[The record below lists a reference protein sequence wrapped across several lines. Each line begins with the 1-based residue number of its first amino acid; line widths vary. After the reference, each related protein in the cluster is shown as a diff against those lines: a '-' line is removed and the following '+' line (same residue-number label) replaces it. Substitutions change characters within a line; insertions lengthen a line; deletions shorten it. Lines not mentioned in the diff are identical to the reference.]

1 MAAPA
6 PPDPT
11 IDLHWGE
18 FRGAIHDIF
27 AANAKKHPDRECVVE
42 TKSSQS
48 NERSFTY
55 RQINAAANR
64 LAHHLLAHGCQIG
77 DVAMIYAYRGVDL
90 VVAYMGALKAG
101 ATVSVIDPQYPAE
114 RQKVLLDIA
123 RPRFLVCIDK
133 ANRESG
139 PLSAPV
145 LEFVA
150 TTLDLKSFIP
160 ALQLCDD
167 GELRGGV
174 RADAADTTDGGKD
187 TLDPATYSSED
198 PSGVDV
204 GPEAAPTLSYTSGSE
219 GRPKGVLGR
228 HFSLTHY
235 FPWMAERFRLSD
247 QDRFTMLSGIA
258 HDPIQRDIFTPLF
271 LGAKIIIPPVEVIA
285 YELLAEWM
293 KESRVT
299 VTHLTPAMGQILVG
313 GATARIGALRNA
325 FFVGDQL
332 TKKDTTKL
340 RNLASGANVINL
352 YGSTESQR
360 AVSYLRIPSKNEDPD
375 VLDRFPDIIPVGQG
389 MQNVQLLVVDRDDP
403 TRLCDVGEQ
412 GELFLRA
419 GGLARGYLG
428 SDETTQALNRAK
440 FVANWFVDHPDPRDR
455 LYKTGDLGRRRP
467 DGSVECTGR
476 IDSQVKIRGFRIELG
491 EIDAH
496 LSQHPFLR
504 ENVTLVR
511 RDKNEEHT
519 LVTYF
524 VPETKR
530 WFQHLEE
537 LEAQGGGGAGP
548 TRSRTSRA
556 ALDVPSPDES
566 IGQMLLRFRSL
577 SEDTKKFLA
586 GRLPSYAVP
595 SLFIPLARMPLNPN
609 GKIDKAALPFPDEAD
624 LAFLAKRRA
633 SSVAPKLT
641 DTQQR
646 LAAIW
651 AAVIPNCF
659 ARSLRPESNFF
670 DVGGHSILAQQM
682 FFRLTKEWKDIDVP
696 LRAIF
701 QHPTLEALAAEI
713 DRAQDPIGLRL
724 DAVPL
729 ETDAHA
735 QDEAYAVDARE
746 LASQLP
752 ASIPAAP
759 ATWDAAAASGRAP
772 TVFLTGA
779 TGFLGAYIVHELIEG
794 PTQANVIALVRATD
808 AAAGLARLES
818 VMTAYGL
825 WSPAWRTASPTPR
838 VQVVAGDFAQPQ
850 FGLTDD
856 VWAQLSSTVDAVIHN
871 GAQVNWMLPYSVL
884 RAANVLSTMTCI
896 QLCAAGGGGGGGGG
910 KPKRL
915 AFVSSTSALDN
926 DHFVQQAAGPH
937 GTPLLETDDLAGSR
951 KGLATGYGQSKWAS
965 EYLLREAGRRGLV
978 GAIVRSGYI
987 TGDPVTGT
995 SVTDDFLVRLWKG
1008 CLQVGARPDIANTLN
1023 AVPVTQVNR
1032 IVVAAAFY
1040 LPAAADGVA
1049 LAVAHVTGHPRPT
1062 LNDWMGALEAYGYT
1076 APRVP
1081 YADWADRVKAYVDD
1095 EANAVNAAD
1104 AGREFALLPLFHMVV
1119 GDLPGNSLAP
1129 ELDDRHAQRALQ
1141 LYDAASTPTANAVP
1155 LATMGVYLAYLV
1167 AAGFLPAAP
1176 AGTQA
1181 TPLPQLSEAALANI
1195 AAGRLG
1201 GRSAAN

>member
-1 MAAPA
+1 MASPA

-27 AANAKKHPDRECVVE
+27 AANAKSFPDRECVVE
-42 TKSSQS
+42 TKSSQTP
-48 NERSFTY
+48 ERSFSY
-55 RQINAAANR
+55 KQINEGANR
-64 LAHHLLAHGCQIG
+64 LAHHLLAHGCAVG

-101 ATVSVIDPQYPAE
+101 ATVSVIDPAYPAE

-139 PLSAPV
+139 PLSTLV
-145 LEFVA
+145 QEFVA
-150 TTLDLKSFIP
+150 TLNLKSSIP

-167 GELRGGV
+167 GSLKGGV
-174 RADAADTTDGGKD
+174 LASTGKD
-187 TLDPATYSSED
+187 ALDPETYSSANPE
-198 PSGVDV
+198 GVDV

-235 FPWMAERFRLSD
+235 FPWMAERFGLSD

-271 LGAKIIIPPVEVIA
+271 LGAKIVIPPMEVIA
-285 YELLAEWM
+285 YEVLAEWM
-293 KESRVT
+293 KEARVT

-313 GATARIGALRNA
+313 GATARIAALRNA

-340 RNLASGANVINL
+340 RNLAPDASIINL

-360 AVSYLRIPSKNEDPD
+360 AVSYLEIPSKNKQPD
-375 VLDRFPDIIPVGQG
+375 ILDSYPDIIPVGQG
-389 MQNVQLLVVDRDDP
+389 MQNVQLLVVDRENP
-403 TRLCDVGEQ
+403 KRLCDVGEQ

-428 SDETTQALNRAK
+428 DDEKTIELNRSK
-440 FVANWFVDHPDPRDR
+440 FVSNWFIDNPVPQDR

-467 DGSVECTGR
+467 DGNVECTGR

-496 LSQHPFLR
+496 LSQHPYLR

-524 VPETKR
+524 VPETQR
-530 WFQHLEE
+530 WFQHLED
-537 LEAQGGGGAGP
+537 EAKKAGRAS
-548 TRSRTSRA
+548 RSH
-556 ALDVPSPDES
+556 LDVAAQTPDES

-577 SEDTKKFLA
+577 SEDCKKFLA

-595 SLFIPLARMPLNPN
+595 SLLIPLARMPLNPN

-624 LAFLAKRRA
+624 LALAAKRRA
-633 SSVAPKLT
+633 SSVAVALT
-641 DTQQR
+641 ETQKR

-651 AAVIPNCF
+651 TAVIPNCF
-659 ARSLRPESNFF
+659 ARTLRPESNFF
-670 DVGGHSILAQQM
+670 DEGGHSILAQQM
-682 FFRLTKEWKDIDVP
+682 YFRLTKEWKNIDVP
-696 LRAIF
+696 MRAIF
-701 QHPTLEALAAEI
+701 QHQTLEALAAEI

-729 ETDAHA
+729 ESDAKVL
-735 QDEAYAVDARE
+735 DEAYAVDARE
-746 LASQLP
+746 LTSQLA

-759 ATWDAAAASGRAP
+759 TTWTGDVAP
-772 TVFLTGA
+772 TVLLTGA
-779 TGFLGAYIVHELIEG
+779 TGFLGSYIVHELIEG
-794 PTQANVIALVRATD
+794 PTKANVIALVRAKTQEEGD
-808 AAAGLARLES
+808 ARLAA

-825 WSPAWRTASPTPR
+825 WSPAWTTASPTPR
-838 VQVVAGDFAQPQ
+838 IRVVIGDFAQPKL
-850 FGLTDD
+850 GVTPA
-856 VWAQLSSTVDAVIHN
+856 VWDELADTVDAVIHN
-871 GAQVNWMLPYSVL
+871 GAQVNWMLPYSVM
-884 RAANVLSTMTCI
+884 RPANVLSTLTCI
-896 QLCAAGGGGGGGGG
+896 QLCSTGSR
-910 KPKRL
+910 PKRL

-926 DHFVQQAAGPH
+926 DYFVQTAAGPN
-937 GTPLLETDDLAGSR
+937 GTPILETDDLAGSR

-978 GAIVRSGYI
+978 GAIIRSGYI
-987 TGDPVTGT
+987 TGDPTTGT

-1008 CLQVGARPDIANTLN
+1008 CLQVGSRPDISNTLN

-1032 IVVAAAFY
+1032 IVVSAAFHLAAAT
-1040 LPAAADGVA
+1040 GTS
-1049 LAVAHVTGHPRPT
+1049 LAVAQVTGHPRPT
-1062 LNDWMGALEAYGYT
+1062 LNEWMGALSAYGYA
-1076 APRVP
+1076 APQVP
-1081 YADWADRVKAYVDD
+1081 YADWANQVKAYVDD
-1095 EANAVNAAD
+1095 ESAE
-1104 AGREFALLPLFHMVV
+1104 REPHALLPLFHFAV
-1119 GDLPGNSLAP
+1119 GDLPGNSIAP
-1129 ELDDRHAQRALQ
+1129 ELDDRQTQAALS
-1141 LYDAASTPTANAVP
+1141 LYDAASKPEDNTVS
-1155 LATMGVYLAYLV
+1155 LATLGTYLAYLV
-1167 AAGFLPAAP
+1167 ASGFLPAP
-1176 AGTQA
+1176 PTSLPLGA
-1181 TPLPQLSEAALANI
+1181 TPLPQLSEAALKTI
-1195 AAGRLG
+1195 AAAHFG
-1201 GRSAAN
+1201 GRSAAK

>member
-1 MAAPA
+1 MASPP

-27 AANAKKHPDRECVVE
+27 AGNAKRFPDRECVVE
-42 TKSSQS
+42 TKSSQTP
-48 NERSFTY
+48 ERSFTY
-55 RQINAAANR
+55 QQINEGANR
-64 LAHHLLAHGCQIG
+64 LAHHLLAHGCAIG

-145 LEFVA
+145 QEFVA
-150 TTLDLKSFIP
+150 NTLNLKSQIP

-167 GELRGGV
+167 GSLKGGAL
-174 RADAADTTDGGKD
+174 ADGTDA
-187 TLDPATYSSED
+187 LDAATYSSED
-198 PSGVDV
+198 PVGVEV

-235 FPWMAERFRLSD
+235 FPWMAERFGLSD

-271 LGAKIIIPPVEVIA
+271 LGAKIIIPPMEVIA
-285 YELLAEWM
+285 YEVLAEWM
-293 KESRVT
+293 KESKVT

-313 GATARIGALRNA
+313 GATARIAALRNA
-325 FFVGDQL
+325 FFVGDLL

-340 RNLASGANVINL
+340 RNLAPDASIINL

-360 AVSYLRIPSKNEDPD
+360 AVSYLEIPSKNKQPD
-375 VLDRFPDIIPVGQG
+375 FLDSLPDIIPVGQG
-389 MQNVQLLVVDRDDP
+389 MQNVQLLVVDRENP
-403 TRLCDVGEQ
+403 KRLCDIGEQ

-428 SDETTQALNRAK
+428 DDEKTKELNRSK
-440 FVANWFVDHPDPRDR
+440 FVSNWFVDNPEPRDR

-496 LSQHPFLR
+496 LSQHPYLR

-524 VPETKR
+524 VPETQR

-537 LEAQGGGGAGP
+537 LAAKDGRKRQALEVAQ
-548 TRSRTSRA
+548 
-556 ALDVPSPDES
+556 SPDES

-577 SEDTKKFLA
+577 SEDCKKFLA

-595 SLFIPLARMPLNPN
+595 SLLIPLARMPLNPN

-633 SSVAPKLT
+633 SSVAVALT
-641 DTQQR
+641 DTQKR

-659 ARSLRPESNFF
+659 ARALRPESNFF
-670 DVGGHSILAQQM
+670 DEGGHSILAQQM
-682 FFRLTKEWKDIDVP
+682 YFRLTKEWKNIDVP
-696 LRAIF
+696 MRAIF
-701 QHPTLEALAAEI
+701 QHQTLEALAAEI

-729 ETDAHA
+729 ENDAKVL
-735 QDEAYAVDARE
+735 DEAYAVDARE
-746 LASQLP
+746 LTSQLTQT
-752 ASIPAAP
+752 IPSAP
-759 ATWDAAAASGRAP
+759 TTWDAAANGAP
-772 TVFLTGA
+772 TVLLTGA
-779 TGFLGAYIVHELIEG
+779 TGFLGSYIVHELIEG
-794 PTQANVIALVRATD
+794 PTKANVIALVRAKTQAEGD
-808 AAAGLARLES
+808 ARLET
-818 VMTAYGL
+818 VMKAYGL
-825 WSPAWRTASPTPR
+825 WSPAWATATPTPR
-838 VQVVAGDFAQPQ
+838 IRIVVGDFARPQ
-850 FGLTDD
+850 LGLTTD
-856 VWAQLSSTVDAVIHN
+856 VWTELSNTVDVVIHN

-884 RAANVLSTMTCI
+884 RPANVLSTLNCI
-896 QLCAAGGGGGGGGG
+896 KLCSTGS

-926 DHFVQQAAGPH
+926 DYFVQLAAGPN
-937 GTPLLETDDLAGSR
+937 GTPVQETDDLEGSR

-978 GAIVRSGYI
+978 GAIIRSGYI

-1008 CLQVGARPDIANTLN
+1008 CLQVGSRPDIANTLN

-1032 IVVAAAFY
+1032 IVVSSAFHLTAAT
-1040 LPAAADGVA
+1040 GTS
-1049 LAVAHVTGHPRPT
+1049 LAVAQITGHPRPT
-1062 LNDWMGALEAYGYT
+1062 LNGWMSALEAYGYA
-1076 APRVP
+1076 APQVP
-1081 YADWADRVKAYVDD
+1081 YADWADKVKSYVEDD
-1095 EANAVNAAD
+1095 ASPAD
-1104 AGREFALLPLFHMVV
+1104 KEEHALLPLFHFAV
-1119 GDLPGNSLAP
+1119 GDLPGNSIAP
-1129 ELDDRHAQRALQ
+1129 ELDDRQAQAALS
-1141 LYDAASTPTANAVP
+1141 LYDAKSSESDNSLP
-1155 LATMGVYLAYLV
+1155 LTTLGSYLAYLV
-1167 AAGFLPAAP
+1167 ASGFLPAPP
-1176 AGTQA
+1176 ATLPLGAQ
-1181 TPLPQLSEAALANI
+1181 PLPALSEAALATI
-1195 AAGRLG
+1195 AAAHFG
-1201 GRSAAN
+1201 GRSAAK

>member
-1 MAAPA
+1 MASPA

-11 IDLHWGE
+11 VDLHWGE

-27 AANAKKHPDRECVVE
+27 AANAKRHPDRECVVE

-48 NERSFTY
+48 PTRSFSY
-55 RQINAAANR
+55 RQINEGANR
-64 LAHHLLAHGCQIG
+64 LAHHLLSHGCEIG

-101 ATVSVIDPQYPAE
+101 ATVSVIDPAYPPE

-123 RPRFLVCIDK
+123 QPRFLVCIDK
-133 ANRESG
+133 AIRESG
-139 PLSAPV
+139 PVSATV
-145 LEFVA
+145 MEFVA
-150 TTLDLKSFIP
+150 TLNLKSSIP

-167 GELRGGV
+167 GSLLGGLL
-174 RADAADTTDGGKD
+174 ATTGKD
-187 TLDPATYSSED
+187 ALDPETYSSAD
-198 PSGVDV
+198 PEGVVV

-235 FPWMAERFRLSD
+235 FPWMAEQFGLSD

-271 LGAKIIIPPVEVIA
+271 LGAKIVIPPMEVIA
-285 YELLAEWM
+285 YEVLAEWM

-313 GATARIGALRNA
+313 GATARIAALRNA
-325 FFVGDQL
+325 FFVGDLL

-340 RNLASGANVINL
+340 RNLAPDARIINL

-360 AVSYLRIPSKNEDPD
+360 AVSYLAIPSKNQEPD
-375 VLDRFPDIIPVGQG
+375 VLDNLPDIIPVGQG
-389 MQNVQLLVVDRDDP
+389 MQNVQLLVVDRENP
-403 TRLCDVGEQ
+403 RRLCDVGEQ

-428 SDETTQALNRAK
+428 DDEKTRELNRTK
-440 FVANWFVDHPDPRDR
+440 FVANWFVDNPVPQDR

-496 LSQHPFLR
+496 LSQHPYLR

-524 VPETKR
+524 VPETQR
-530 WFQHLEE
+530 WFAHLEE
-537 LEAQGGGGAGP
+537 EEAKKEGRQ
-548 TRSRTSRA
+548 SRTSHLNV
-556 ALDVPSPDES
+556 ALSPDES

-577 SEDTKKFLA
+577 SEHCKKFLA
-586 GRLPSYAVP
+586 SRLASYAVP
-595 SLFIPLARMPLNPN
+595 TLLIPLARMPLNPN
-609 GKIDKAALPFPDEAD
+609 GKIDKAALPFPDETD

-633 SSVAPKLT
+633 SSVAASLT
-641 DTQQR
+641 DTQKR
-646 LAAIW
+646 LATIW
-651 AAVIPNCF
+651 ASIIPNCF
-659 ARSLRPESNFF
+659 ARTLRPESNFF
-670 DVGGHSILAQQM
+670 DEGGHSILAQQM
-682 FFRLTKEWKDIDVP
+682 YFRLTKEWKNIDVP
-696 LRAIF
+696 IRAIF
-701 QHPTLEALAAEI
+701 QHQTLEALAAEI

-729 ETDAHA
+729 ESDAKVL
-735 QDEAYAVDARE
+735 DEAYAVDARE
-746 LASQLP
+746 LTSELA

-759 ATWDAAAASGRAP
+759 TTWTGPAAP
-772 TVFLTGA
+772 TVLLTGA

-794 PTQANVIALVRATD
+794 PTKANVIALVRAKTQEEGD
-808 AAAGLARLES
+808 ARLAAI
-818 VMTAYGL
+818 MTAYSL
-825 WSPAWRTASPTPR
+825 WSPAWTTASPTPR
-838 VQVVAGDFAQPQ
+838 IRVVVGDFAQPQ
-850 FGLTDD
+850 LGLTTQ
-856 VWAQLSSTVDAVIHN
+856 VWNQLADSVDAVIHN

-884 RAANVLSTMTCI
+884 RPANVLSTLTCI
-896 QLCAAGGGGGGGGG
+896 QLCSTGSR
-910 KPKRL
+910 PKRL

-926 DHFVQQAAGPH
+926 DHFIQLAAGPN
-937 GTPLLETDDLAGSR
+937 GTPVQETDDLSGSR

-978 GAIVRSGYI
+978 GAIIRSGYI

-1008 CLQVGARPDIANTLN
+1008 SLQVESRPDISNTVN
-1023 AVPVTQVNR
+1023 IVPVTQVNR
-1032 IVVAAAFY
+1032 IVVSAAFHLAAAT
-1040 LPAAADGVA
+1040 GSS
-1049 LAVAHVTGHPRPT
+1049 LAVAQVTSHPRPT
-1062 LNDWMGALEAYGYT
+1062 LNDWMGALSAYGYHV
-1076 APRVP
+1076 PQVP
-1081 YADWADRVKAYVDD
+1081 YADWAESIKAYVGD
-1095 EANAVNAAD
+1095 ESASA
-1104 AGREFALLPLFHMVV
+1104 REPHALLPLFHFAV

-1129 ELDDRHAQRALQ
+1129 ELDDRQAQAALS
-1141 LYDAASTPTANAVP
+1141 LYDSASQPSDNAVS
-1155 LATMGVYLAYLV
+1155 LATLGTYLAYLV
-1167 AAGFLPAAP
+1167 ASGFLPAPP
-1176 AGTQA
+1176 ASLPLGA
-1181 TPLPQLSEAALANI
+1181 TPLPPLSEAALQTI
-1195 AAGRLG
+1195 AAANFG
-1201 GRSAAN
+1201 GRSAK

>member
-1 MAAPA
+1 
-6 PPDPT
+6 
-11 IDLHWGE
+11 
-18 FRGAIHDIF
+18 
-27 AANAKKHPDRECVVE
+27 
-42 TKSSQS
+42 
-48 NERSFTY
+48 
-55 RQINAAANR
+55 
-64 LAHHLLAHGCQIG
+64 
-77 DVAMIYAYRGVDL
+77 MIYAYRGVDL

-101 ATVSVIDPQYPAE
+101 ATVSVIDPAYPAD

-145 LEFVA
+145 QEFVA
-150 TTLDLKSFIP
+150 TLALKSQIP
-160 ALQLCDD
+160 ALQLHDD
-167 GELRGGV
+167 GSLTGGV
-174 RADAADTTDGGKD
+174 LATASGSGNKDA
-187 TLDPATYSSED
+187 LDPATYSSAD
-198 PSGVDV
+198 PEGVDV

-235 FPWMAERFRLSD
+235 FPWMAQRFGLSD

-271 LGAKIIIPPVEVIA
+271 LGAKIVIPPMEVIA
-285 YELLAEWM
+285 YEVLAEWM

-313 GATARIGALRNA
+313 GATARIAALRNA

-340 RNLASGANVINL
+340 RNLAPDASVINL

-360 AVSYLRIPSKNEDPD
+360 AVSFLEIPSKNKQPD
-375 VLDRFPDIIPVGQG
+375 VLDTLPDVIPVGQG
-389 MQNVQLLVVDRDDP
+389 MQNVQLLVVDRENP
-403 TRLCDVGEQ
+403 KRLCDVGEQ

-428 SDETTQALNRAK
+428 DDEKTLELNRTK
-440 FVANWFVDHPDPRDR
+440 FVANWFVDSPDPRDR
-455 LYKTGDLGRRRP
+455 LYKTGDLGRRRE

-496 LSQHPFLR
+496 LSQHPYLR

-524 VPETKR
+524 VPETQR

-537 LEAQGGGGAGP
+537 EAKAQGRRR
-548 TRSRTSRA
+548 RSSSRSK
-556 ALDVPSPDES
+556 LDVAVAPATADES

-577 SEDTKKFLA
+577 SEDCKKFLA

-595 SLFIPLARMPLNPN
+595 SLLIPLARMPLNPN

-633 SSVAPKLT
+633 SSVAVALT
-641 DTQQR
+641 DTQKR

-659 ARSLRPESNFF
+659 ARALRPESNFF
-670 DVGGHSILAQQM
+670 DEGGHSILAQQM
-682 FFRLTKEWKDIDVP
+682 YFRLTKEWKNIDVP
-696 LRAIF
+696 MRAIF
-701 QHPTLEALAAEI
+701 QHQTLEALAAEI

-729 ETDAHA
+729 ESDAKA
-735 QDEAYAVDARE
+735 NDEAYAVDARE
-746 LASQLP
+746 LTAQLA

-759 ATWDAAAASGRAP
+759 ASWQGLAAAP
-772 TVFLTGA
+772 TVLLTGA
-779 TGFLGAYIVHELIEG
+779 TGFLGSYIVHELIEG
-794 PTQANVIALVRATD
+794 PAKANVIALVRAKTPAEGD
-808 AAAGLARLES
+808 ARLAS

-825 WSPAWRTASPTPR
+825 WNEAWTAKTTATTADQPTPR
-838 VQVVAGDFAQPQ
+838 VRVVVGDFAQPKL
-850 FGLTDD
+850 GLAPAVWDELADSVD
-856 VWAQLSSTVDAVIHN
+856 VVIHN

-884 RAANVLSTMTCI
+884 RAANVLSTLSCI
-896 QLCAAGGGGGGGGG
+896 QLCSAGSR
-910 KPKRL
+910 PKRL

-926 DHFVQQAAGPH
+926 DYFVQLAAGPN
-937 GTPLLETDDLAGSR
+937 GTPVLETDDLAGSR

-1008 CLQVGARPDIANTLN
+1008 CLQVGSRPDISNTLN

-1032 IVVAAAFY
+1032 IVVSAAFH
-1040 LPAAADGVA
+1040 LTAATGTS
-1049 LAVAHVTGHPRPT
+1049 LAVAQVTGHPRPT
-1062 LNDWMGALEAYGYT
+1062 LNEWMGALSAYGYA
-1076 APRVP
+1076 APQVP
-1081 YADWADRVKAYVDD
+1081 YADWASQVKAYVDD
-1095 EANAVNAAD
+1095 DSSASASASAT
-1104 AGREFALLPLFHMVV
+1104 REPHALLPLFHMVV
-1119 GDLPGNSLAP
+1119 NDLPGNSVAP
-1129 ELDDRHAQRALQ
+1129 ELDDRQTQAALA
-1141 LYDAASTPTANAVP
+1141 LYDAASKPEDNTVSLSA
-1155 LATMGVYLAYLV
+1155 LGHYLAYLV
-1167 AAGFLPAAP
+1167 ASGFLPAPP
-1176 AGTQA
+1176 ASLPLGA
-1181 TPLPQLSEAALANI
+1181 APLPQLSEAVLKTI
-1195 AAGRLG
+1195 AAANFG
-1201 GRSAAN
+1201 GRSAAK

>member
-1 MAAPA
+1 
-6 PPDPT
+6 
-11 IDLHWGE
+11 
-18 FRGAIHDIF
+18 
-27 AANAKKHPDRECVVE
+27 
-42 TKSSQS
+42 
-48 NERSFTY
+48 
-55 RQINAAANR
+55 
-64 LAHHLLAHGCQIG
+64 
-77 DVAMIYAYRGVDL
+77 MIYAYRGVDL

-139 PLSAPV
+139 PLSASV
-145 LEFVA
+145 LEFVT
-150 TTLDLKSFIP
+150 TTLDLKSLIP
-160 ALQLCDD
+160 ALQLCDN

-174 RADAADTTDGGKD
+174 PANATDGKD
-187 TLDPATYSSED
+187 ALDPETYSSED
-198 PSGVDV
+198 PVGIDV

-235 FPWMAERFRLSD
+235 FPWMAQQFGLSD

-293 KESRVT
+293 KESKVT

-340 RNLASGANVINL
+340 RNLANGANIINL

-360 AVSYLRIPSKNEDPD
+360 AVSFIKIPSKNEDAD
-375 VLDRFPDIIPVGQG
+375 ILDTFPDIIPVGQG

-403 TRLCDVGEQ
+403 KRLCDIGEQ

-428 SDETTQALNRAK
+428 DDEKTKELNRSK
-440 FVANWFVDHPDPRDR
+440 FVPNWFVDNPEPRDR

-496 LSQHPFLR
+496 LSQHPYLR

-537 LEAQGGGGAGP
+537 LEAQGA

-556 ALDVPSPDES
+556 QLDAQSPDES

-577 SEDTKKFLA
+577 SEDAKKFLA

-609 GKIDKAALPFPDEAD
+609 GKIDRAALPFPDEAD

-646 LAAIW
+646 LASIW

-659 ARSLRPESNFF
+659 ARTLRPESNFF
-670 DVGGHSILAQQM
+670 DEGGHSILAQQM

-696 LRAIF
+696 MRAIF
-701 QHPTLEALAAEI
+701 QHQTLEALAAEI

-729 ETDAHA
+729 ENDANA
-735 QDEAYAVDARE
+735 EDEAYAVDARE
-746 LASQLP
+746 LTNQLASN
-752 ASIPAAP
+752 IPAAP
-759 ATWDAAAASGRAP
+759 ATTEGAP
-772 TVFLTGA
+772 TVLLTGA
-779 TGFLGAYIVHELIEG
+779 TGFLGSYIVHELIEG
-794 PTQANVIALVRATD
+794 PTKSNVIALVRAKDTTE
-808 AAAGLARLES
+808 GLARLES
-818 VMTAYGL
+818 VMKAYGL
-825 WSPAWRTASPTPR
+825 WSPAWLTASPTPR
-838 VQVVAGDFAQPQ
+838 IQVVVGDFAKPR
-850 FGLTDD
+850 FGLTED
-856 VWAQLSSTVDAVIHN
+856 VWTQLSNTVDAVIHN

-884 RAANVLSTMTCI
+884 RAANVLSTLTCI
-896 QLCAAGGGGGGGGG
+896 QLCASGSKA
-910 KPKRL
+910 KRL
-915 AFVSSTSALDN
+915 AFVSSTSAVDN
-926 DHFVQQAAGPH
+926 DHYVHTAAGPN
-937 GTPLLETDDLAGSR
+937 GTPILETDDLAGSR

-978 GAIVRSGYI
+978 GAIIRSGYI

-1008 CLQVGARPDIANTLN
+1008 CLQVGARPDISNTLN

-1032 IVVAAAFY
+1032 IVVSAAFH
-1040 LPAAADGVA
+1040 LPAAANGVS
-1049 LAVAHVTGHPRPT
+1049 LAVAQVTGHPRPT
-1062 LNDWMGALEAYGYT
+1062 LNDWMSAIEVYGYA
-1076 APRVP
+1076 APLVP
-1081 YADWADRVKAYVDD
+1081 YADWAAKVKAYVDD
-1095 EANAVNAAD
+1095 EANTAA
-1104 AGREFALLPLFHMVV
+1104 AGREHALLPLFHMVV
-1119 GDLPGNSLAP
+1119 NDLPGNSLAP
-1129 ELDDRHAQRALQ
+1129 ELDDRQTQGALK
-1141 LYDAASTPTANAVP
+1141 LYDAKSQPSDNSVP
-1155 LATMGVYLAYLV
+1155 ITTMGAYLAYLV
-1167 AAGFLPAAP
+1167 AAGFLPAPP
-1176 AGTQA
+1176 AGAA

-1195 AAGRLG
+1195 SAGQLG
-1201 GRSAAN
+1201 GRSAAK